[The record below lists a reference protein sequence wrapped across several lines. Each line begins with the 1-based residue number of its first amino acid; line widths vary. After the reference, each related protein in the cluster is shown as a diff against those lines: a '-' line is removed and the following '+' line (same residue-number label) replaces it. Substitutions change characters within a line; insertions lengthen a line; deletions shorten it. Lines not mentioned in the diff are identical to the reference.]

1 MGQTMGL
8 MDLIRKAEE
17 QSLSAARRGRELA
30 RSTLS
35 ESGRS
40 LRRKMR
46 VNPPVNSTNEAATKA
61 APSQSSGSIDS
72 GGAASPQPA
81 RRTQETRKRIISI
94 NGKDVRTEEVPAPG
108 RRRSA

>member
-1 MGQTMGL
+1 MGL

-17 QSLSAARRGRELA
+17 QSLNAARRGRELA
-30 RSTLS
+30 RSTLN
-35 ESGRS
+35 ESGRM

-46 VNPPVNSTNEAATKA
+46 VNPAVNSTKEAATNA
-61 APSQSSGSIDS
+61 APTQSSDSISS
-72 GGAASPQPA
+72 GDAASPHPTG
-81 RRTQETRKRIISI
+81 RRQETRKRIISI

>member
-1 MGQTMGL
+1 MGL

-30 RSTLS
+30 RATLN
-35 ESGRS
+35 ESGRI

-46 VNPPVNSTNEAATKA
+46 VNPAVNSTEEAATNA
-61 APSQSSGSIDS
+61 APTQSSGNIGS
-72 GGAASPQPA
+72 GGAAPHPA
-81 RRTQETRKRIISI
+81 GRRQETRKRVISI